1 MYAFLGASL
10 VTVVMVVGYRFFF
23 NIWVG
28 GRVMPGTGLI
38 ILFGIFGIFQM
49 YGATYSLFMNG
60 IGKIKLQFYSLLV
73 SALLFVPMVMLLYK
87 LGFGLISL
95 VIPGIL
101 INVSNS
107 VLFRYQFRLVMLRKA
122 RGIWNR

>member
-1 MYAFLGASL
+1 
-10 VTVVMVVGYRFFF
+10 
-23 NIWVG
+23 
-28 GRVMPGTGLI
+28 
-38 ILFGIFGIFQM
+38 M